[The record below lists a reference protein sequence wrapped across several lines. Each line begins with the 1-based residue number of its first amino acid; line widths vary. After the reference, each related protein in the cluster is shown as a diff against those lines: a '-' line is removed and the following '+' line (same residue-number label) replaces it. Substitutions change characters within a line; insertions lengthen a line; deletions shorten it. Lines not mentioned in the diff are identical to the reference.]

1 MSYSKRARFLRHS
14 GRKKE
19 KKRRERQKEEREE
32 EEEEDLFENEER
44 CKV

>member
-14 GRKKE
+14 GE
-19 KKRRERQKEEREE
+19 KKREKKKREKKKKKTF
-32 EEEEDLFENEER
+32 LKTEER